1 MAPTESYMKVFD
13 LTAFEPSPTNHFI
26 SDPDRVGEGTRKTS
40 AMVGR
45 GTFVAGGNETC
56 PEDP

>member
-1 MAPTESYMKVFD
+1 MKVFD

-45 GTFVAGGNETC
+45 GTFVAGGNETR